1 MTVSDHLETWH
12 GLPVVAF
19 PDADST
25 AELPGA
31 DEVAWRISADP
42 FGDSDET
49 WPQTFA
55 RFLDAVDPSAVRA
68 LVIGVWGEMYDE
80 SSELVINE
88 LLAVR
93 DRFSNLRALFVGD
106 VTFEESEI
114 SWINQ
119 SDVTPLLSAF
129 DQLLEFGVR
138 GGEHLAFPPASH
150 ATLRSLV
157 VQTGGLDGEV
167 VRGIAASDFPALE
180 HLDIWLGTSWYGGNA
195 TVADLEPLLQGT
207 RLPKLRSLALRNS
220 EIQDEIAAAL
230 ASAPVVPRLS
240 TLDLSMGTLG
250 DEGVEALLGGQPLTH
265 LKNLDLHHHFIGESM
280 RNRLLAALPG
290 VEVDL
295 SECESD
301 SGEREERYTAVA
313 E

>member
-12 GLPVVAF
+12 GLPVHEF
-19 PDADST
+19 PDAET
-25 AELPGA
+25 AGEPPAAG
-31 DEVAWRISADP
+31 EVAWRISADP
-42 FGDSDET
+42 FGEGDES
-49 WPQTFA
+49 WAETFA
-55 RFLDAVDPSAVRA
+55 RFLGAVDPAGVRA
-68 LVIGVWGEMYDE
+68 LVIGVWGEMYDQ
-80 SSELVINE
+80 SSAAVIDE

-93 DRFSNLRALFVGD
+93 ARFTGLRAVFLGD

-119 SDVTPLLSAF
+119 SDVTRLLAAF
-129 DQLLEFGVR
+129 DQLVEFGVR
-138 GGEHLAFPPASH
+138 GGESLAFPPIRH
-150 ATLRSLV
+150 AALRSLV

-167 VRGIAASDFPALE
+167 VRGIAASDFPELE

-195 TVADLEPLLQGT
+195 TIADMEPLLQGT

-220 EIQDEIAAAL
+220 EIQDEIAAAF
-230 ASAPVVPRLS
+230 ASAPVVPQL
-240 TLDLSMGTLG
+240 TALDLSMGTLG

-265 LKNLDLHHHFIGESM
+265 LKTLDLHHHFIGEPM
-280 RNRLLAALPG
+280 RARLLAALPG

-295 SECESD
+295 SECESET
-301 SGEREERYTAVA
+301 GEQEERYTAVA